1 MLNGLINIDLHI
13 HTRASRHKE
22 LPISAGS
29 DKTIVDNSTKDNLDL
44 LFAKL
49 KENQIAMFS
58 FTDHNVFSADMYNAA
73 KAKIED
79 NKNQYRA
86 DHPEL
91 EECEYNGFRD
101 LFPREILPGV
111 EFDVKRKDELKPG
124 HILVIFDPDNKGA
137 IDSIQKRIF
146 SDDDIEK
153 AVSISK
159 IKDSAERKKAIKEL
173 DQYSDKIA
181 QSKLDFHL
189 SWKDFQALI
198 KSIGCSAVLI
208 GEQRSE
214 MIETRH
220 YGEGHSDFIDST
232 ESTTEKIQSLGTV
245 SALEYSS
252 PRNESILLRDLK
264 TFDIPEGKALFIGS
278 DCHDWNAYPYHDKN
292 SVVKEKTTGLIMNKP
307 GFPCSVKALPNYKGL
322 LMCATSP
329 KTRFC
334 TNQFNLSPYIE
345 SISIN
350 GSKVPLSPGIN
361 AIVGENGSGK
371 TFVLSSF
378 VNDLESLKK
387 VYKRYCD
394 KNTVE
399 IFNNSSK
406 TQTYISQGELATA
419 LKDCGS
425 GIIKALHKE
434 NEIGNIDNSCFER
447 TYQQYTD
454 SLFEAISNQ
463 IKIEKA
469 IQSLSTKPFEVK
481 TEADKEKPKFIYI
494 SYDED
499 FKSNS
504 NDYTLAQTEISS
516 ILSSFNTL
524 NVKTKQVISHLEKE
538 YQDKFNTAVNN
549 IKEISD
555 ILKTKAENKDFEI
568 KVRGFIE
575 TSIDSYE
582 SNVKELMNGPEKAS
596 QAYINQKKQ
605 IIESVVLVYKLISET
620 SCFEKFPN
628 VIKDGKVSKIYGE
641 ISLNKVANYCDVNL
655 KESFNEFMFMAKKAD
670 IKNLKEIRTIE
681 SFASSI
687 KGCKNVGSLD
697 EIKGKM
703 NENLQKFYDKE
714 EKITEQILDTTDS
727 KNQTQ
732 GATPGQQS
740 LNFFKCL
747 ASTNDSNHLLLF
759 DQPEDNISPSNIT
772 KHLSTYISKLK
783 NTTDG
788 TRQII
793 LVTHSP
799 YLVVNSDADNII
811 CLTSKNQKIEAKSGC
826 LEDDENGIMQFI
838 ADNMDGG
845 KRAIE
850 DRLNY
855 YTEVKDDEENN

>member
-1 MLNGLINIDLHI
+1 M
-13 HTRASRHKE
+13 AS
-22 LPISAGS
+22 
-29 DKTIVDNSTKDNLDL
+29 STL
-44 LFAKL
+44 LF
-49 KENQIAMFS
+49 
-58 FTDHNVFSADMYNAA
+58 
-73 KAKIED
+73 
-79 NKNQYRA
+79 
-86 DHPEL
+86 
-91 EECEYNGFRD
+91 
-101 LFPREILPGV
+101 
-111 EFDVKRKDELKPG
+111 
-124 HILVIFDPDNKGA
+124 
-137 IDSIQKRIF
+137 
-146 SDDDIEK
+146 
-153 AVSISK
+153 
-159 IKDSAERKKAIKEL
+159 
-173 DQYSDKIA
+173 
-181 QSKLDFHL
+181 
-189 SWKDFQALI
+189 
-198 KSIGCSAVLI
+198 
-208 GEQRSE
+208 
-214 MIETRH
+214 
-220 YGEGHSDFIDST
+220 
-232 ESTTEKIQSLGTV
+232 
-245 SALEYSS
+245 
-252 PRNESILLRDLK
+252 LLL
-264 TFDIPEGKALFIGS
+264 
-278 DCHDWNAYPYHDKN
+278 
-292 SVVKEKTTGLIMNKP
+292 
-307 GFPCSVKALPNYKGL
+307 
-322 LMCATSP
+322 
-329 KTRFC
+329 
-334 TNQFNLSPYIE
+334 
-345 SISIN
+345 
-350 GSKVPLSPGIN
+350 
-361 AIVGENGSGK
+361 
-371 TFVLSSF
+371 
-378 VNDLESLKK
+378 
-387 VYKRYCD
+387 
-394 KNTVE
+394 
-399 IFNNSSK
+399 
-406 TQTYISQGELATA
+406 
-419 LKDCGS
+419 
-425 GIIKALHKE
+425 
-434 NEIGNIDNSCFER
+434 
-447 TYQQYTD
+447 
-454 SLFEAISNQ
+454 

-469 IQSLSTKPFEVK
+469 IQSLSTQPFEIK

-524 NVKTKQVISHLEKE
+524 NVKTKQVIYHLEKE

-549 IKEISD
+549 IKEILD
-555 ILKTKAENKDFEI
+555 ILKAKAESKDLEI

-575 TSIDSYE
+575 ASIDSYE

-596 QAYINQKKQ
+596 QVYINQKKQ
-605 IIESVVLVYKLISET
+605 IIESVVLVCKLISET

-697 EIKGKM
+697 EIKSKM